1 MRVFVTGAT
10 GFIGRRLCEKLVA
23 MGHRVY
29 ALVRKDNHGL
39 PPSIFTQKGDLF
51 DAKNLR
57 RALSGCDRLYHLAAL
72 IQFNT
77 SSSQALL
84 RVNRDGTQAILTAAR
99 DVSVER
105 TVVVSSA
112 STVGISDRADMFL
125 DENTDFEN
133 KWAVRNPYLQS
144 KKEAESLTFQMA
156 ATGQAIT
163 VVNPTTVYG
172 PGDYS
177 LNSGTLIHAV
187 AGARIVPIPPGGS
200 NVVDV
205 DDVVAGILAAGEHG
219 RPGRRYIL
227 GGENLTFS
235 RICKTIARV
244 LDRHPV
250 FLPIPMG
257 LRKPSGAISAVTGQ
271 LTGSRFLTRQIVSD
285 LFAFKFY
292 NCERANSELG
302 WVPHYTFEDSVKR
315 AWNFYQKERIGF
327 LKSGH
332 VKVR

>member
-1 MRVFVTGAT
+1 MKIFVTGAT
-10 GFIGRRLCEKLVA
+10 GYIGRRLSEKLVA
-23 MGHRVY
+23 MGHHVY
-29 ALVRKDNHGL
+29 ALVRNNNHGL
-39 PPSIFTQKGDLF
+39 PSSILTQRGDLF
-51 DAKNLR
+51 EANTLR

-72 IQFNT
+72 IQFKP

-84 RVNRDGTQAILTAAR
+84 RVNRDGTQAVLTAAR
-99 DVSVER
+99 DVGVER

-112 STVGISDRADMFL
+112 STVGISDRADLFL
-125 DENTDFEN
+125 DEGTGFEK

-144 KKEAESLTFQMA
+144 KKQAELLTFEMA
-156 ATGQAIT
+156 AAGQAIT

-177 LNSGTLIHAV
+177 LNSGTLIHTV
-187 AGARIVPIPPGGS
+187 AGARVVPIPPGGS

-227 GGENLTFS
+227 GGENLTFA
-235 RICKTIARV
+235 RICKTIAQV
-244 LDRHPV
+244 LDHHPV

-257 LRKPSGAISAVTGQ
+257 LRKPLGAIGAVTGQ
-271 LTGSRFLTRQIVSD
+271 ITGSRFLTRQIVSD

-292 NCERANSELG
+292 NCERAKMELG

-315 AWNFYQKERIGF
+315 AWDFYQKEQIGYF
-327 LKSGH
+327 KS
-332 VKVR
+332 